1 MFPTACAAQTRV
13 GQTNIDWIV
22 CSGAE
27 RLEELVVSDCKWY
40 PKFRWKPPYI
50 LYFIYHIL
58 LYINII
64 YRLGQ
69 FVFVVVFKF
78 LSLSLSLTLILSLSL
93 SLSRSPSLL
102 EFFYPFL
109 STGNLLGKAQPKKL
123 SKTSHPR
130 SSDQSWRPPITRNPG
145 VVLPSQMPYLAYLSI
160 SLTFFTTPALTQF
173 LRPQG
178 HSCRRLPARRGWR
191 STRWFVS

>member
-1 MFPTACAAQTRV
+1 MIEVHSTMFPTACAAQTRV

-93 SLSRSPSLL
+93 SLSRAP
-102 EFFYPFL
+102 PL
-109 STGNLLGKAQPKKL
+109 S
-123 SKTSHPR
+123 S
-130 SSDQSWRPPITRNPG
+130 
-145 VVLPSQMPYLAYLSI
+145 
-160 SLTFFTTPALTQF
+160 
-173 LRPQG
+173 
-178 HSCRRLPARRGWR
+178 
-191 STRWFVS
+191 